1 MYKVFFKES
10 RFLLTDERN
19 LLKTKEQIF
28 IHHDFLQTKTFIIQK
43 LNQPEK
49 FSVILYA
56 EDLEELFSIFKSCFL
71 YVKAEIGRA
80 SCRERVCL

>member
-56 EDLEELFSIFKSCFL
+56 EDLEELFPSLNPAFCTLRQPEGSYNKITGF
-71 YVKAEIGRA
+71 
-80 SCRERVCL
+80 